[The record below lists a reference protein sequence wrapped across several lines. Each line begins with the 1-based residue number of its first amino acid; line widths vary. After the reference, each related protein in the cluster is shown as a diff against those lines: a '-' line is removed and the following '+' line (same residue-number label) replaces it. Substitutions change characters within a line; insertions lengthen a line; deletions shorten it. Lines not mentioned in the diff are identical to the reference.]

1 MNTGH
6 LQRRWSENRPQ
17 VYDKETRLVCLD
29 IIEEKRADMDGK
41 EKYGFSYFQVEI
53 DRQFDYGHVKSQLIE
68 AGFAQKDEFGL
79 LMNATEG
86 IIGAV
91 ASSASWAKFKE
102 ALEANEDINAFTEF
116 CAFRKE
122 CATAAKE
129 VMECYK

>member
-6 LQRRWSENRPQ
+6 LQRRWSESRPQ

-29 IIEEKRADMDGK
+29 IKEEKQTDADGNEEDG
-41 EKYGFSYFQVEI
+41 YSYLQVEI

-79 LMNATEG
+79 LMNAVDG

-91 ASSASWAKFKE
+91 TEATSWAKFKE
-102 ALEANEDINAFTEF
+102 AVEAAEDISAFTEF
-116 CAFRKE
+116 CAFRAE
-122 CATAAKE
+122 CATAAKA

>member
-6 LQRRWSENRPQ
+6 LQRRWSESRPQ

-29 IIEEKRADMDGK
+29 IKEEKQTDSEGNEKDG
-41 EKYGFSYFQVEI
+41 YSYLQVEI

-79 LMNATEG
+79 LMNAVDG

-91 ASSASWAKFKE
+91 TEATSWAKFKE
-102 ALEANEDINAFTEF
+102 AVEGTEDIAAFTEF
-116 CAFRKE
+116 CAFRTE
-122 CATAAKE
+122 CATAAKA